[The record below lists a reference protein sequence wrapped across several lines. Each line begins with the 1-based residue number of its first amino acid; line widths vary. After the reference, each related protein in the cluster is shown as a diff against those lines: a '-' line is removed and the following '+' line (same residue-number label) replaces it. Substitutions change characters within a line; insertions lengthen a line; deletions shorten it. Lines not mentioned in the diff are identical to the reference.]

1 MNHNN
6 QNGLKASA
14 LLLGLS
20 VEELIQIL
28 HNANSVKEIRTASG
42 HRLSFLLSGAKRS
55 GAKFIY
61 LTIKDAENLLIFLR
75 SKKMEMPNTNE

>member
-42 HRLSFLLSGAKRS
+42 QPFILPAVWCEEKRS
-55 GAKFIY
+55 EVHLLDSQGRREPSAIPTLKENGDAKH
-61 LTIKDAENLLIFLR
+61 K
-75 SKKMEMPNTNE
+75 

>member
-42 HRLSFLLSGAKRS
+42 QPFILPAVWSEEKQSEVHLLDNQGRREPSAIPTLKENG
-55 GAKFIY
+55 
-61 LTIKDAENLLIFLR
+61 DANH
-75 SKKMEMPNTNE
+75 K